1 MNDTIAKIEI
11 GTQDETAVKNDLKS
25 ILERCQER
33 ERQFETLIPE
43 SIENKIVKELN
54 EKHAVVHTD
63 QFYILTE
70 KPHSLYEGIDF
81 ALESKQSFLN
91 MYENQ
96 NFEGSNEKTYN
107 KAKFW
112 LKHQD
117 RRQYPNGIAF
127 DPTSTEHTKGRYNI
141 WKGFSLKPVKGNCQL
156 FKNHILEVICSGN
169 KEYYRYVFS
178 WIAHLVQKPHEL
190 LPGLVLMGEQGTG
203 KNSFVD
209 AIGIIFGSHYLPLDN
224 IDQFL
229 GNFNFHLKNA
239 VLIHGNE
246 AVWGGNKKELGKL
259 KAMVTEKFCVI
270 EGKGKD
276 QISMRNFKHL
286 ILSSNED
293 WPVHLDRD
301 DRRFFVLK
309 VSNKHKQN
317 RPYFKDLHKELKN
330 GGLEALLYDLLNE
343 DISEFDPH
351 IIPQSL
357 EAFEIKM
364 QSAPSVEKYL
374 YEVLKVGSFDIGKVG
389 QTGNWQTILSKYSIL
404 TDTVFIDYKD
414 WCEHQGIK
422 PESDVYLGRAIKKLI
437 PSMDKSR
444 SRQYERKAQ
453 YDLPGFSKARE
464 EFQIA
469 YKVGAE
475 IWEC

>member
-1 MNDTIAKIEI
+1 MPQVIDEI
-11 GTQDETAVKNDLKS
+11 QAETAIKNAKADK
-25 ILERCQER
+25 ER
-33 ERQFETLIPE
+33 EQKFDSFVPE
-43 SIENKIVKELN
+43 SIEQKIVNKLN

-63 QFYILTE
+63 QFFILTE
-70 KPHSLYEGIDF
+70 KPHSLYEGTDF
-81 ALESKQSFLN
+81 SLESKQSFLN

-96 NFEGSNEKTYN
+96 NFEGSDKKQYN

-127 DPTSTEHTKGRYNI
+127 DPTTREHTKGRYNI
-141 WKGFSLKPVKGNCQL
+141 WKGFSVKPKKGGCQL
-156 FKNHILEVICSGN
+156 FKNHILEVICSEN

-178 WIAHLVQKPHEL
+178 WMAHLIQKPHEL

-203 KNSFVD
+203 KNTFVD
-209 AIGIIFGSHYLPLDN
+209 ALGLIFGSHYLPLDN

-276 QISMRNFKHL
+276 QIAMRNFKHL

-309 VSNKHKQN
+309 ISNKHKQDQT
-317 RPYFKDLHKELKN
+317 YFKGIHKELKN
-330 GGLEALLYDLLNE
+330 DGLEALLYDLLNE
-343 DISEFDPH
+343 DISEFNPN

-364 QSAPSVEKYL
+364 QSAPSTEKYI
-374 YEVLKVGSFDIGKVG
+374 YEVLKAGSFDIGKVV
-389 QTGNWQTILSKYSIL
+389 QNEYWRTNRDKYSIL
-404 TDTVFIDYKD
+404 TDIVFDDYKD
-414 WCEHQGIK
+414 WCGHQATR
-422 PESDVYLGRAIKKLI
+422 PENETALGRAIKKLI
-437 PSMDKSR
+437 KSIDKSR
-444 SRQYERKAQ
+444 SRADDRKAR
-453 YDLPGFSKARE
+453 YYLPEFTKARE
-464 EFQIA
+464 EFQVS
-469 YKVGAE
+469 YKAGAE
-475 IWEC
+475 IWEY

>member
-1 MNDTIAKIEI
+1 MLTE
-11 GTQDETAVKNDLKS
+11 KS
-25 ILERCQER
+25 IEEPA
-33 ERQFETLIPE
+33 ETQTETKLKAAQKRDAAFDDLIPKT
-43 SIENKIVKELN
+43 IEDEIIKELN
-54 EKHAVVHTD
+54 KKHAVVHTD

-70 KPHSLYEGIDF
+70 KPHSLYDGIDF
-81 ALESKQSFLN
+81 TLESKQSFLN
-91 MYENQ
+91 TYENK
-96 NFEGSNEKTYN
+96 NFIGSDGKTTYN

-127 DPTSTEHTKGRYNI
+127 DPTTKEHTQGRYNI
-141 WKGFSLKPVKGNCQL
+141 WKGFSLEPKNGTCQL

-169 KEYYRYVFS
+169 KEYYHYVFS
-178 WIAHLVQKPHEL
+178 WMAHLVQKPHEL

-203 KNSFVD
+203 KNTFVD
-209 AIGIIFGSHYLPLDN
+209 QLGIILGSHYLPLDN

-276 QISMRNFKHL
+276 QIAMRNFKHL

-309 VSNKHKQN
+309 ISNKYKQD
-317 RPYFKDLHKELKN
+317 RTYFKELHKELKN
-330 GGLEALLYDLLNE
+330 GGLQALLYELMNE

-351 IIPQSL
+351 NVPQSL

-364 QSAPSVEKYL
+364 QSAPSTEKYI
-374 YEVLKVGSFDIGKVG
+374 YEVLKVGSFDIGKAG
-389 QTGNWQTILSKYSIL
+389 QSENWRTCRGRYSIL
-404 TDTVFIDYKD
+404 TDMVFVDYKD
-414 WCEHQGIK
+414 WCQHQGIK
-422 PESDVYLGRAIKKLI
+422 PDDDAALGRAIKKLI
-437 PSMDKSR
+437 QSMDKSR
-444 SRQYERKAQ
+444 HRAHNLKAQ
-453 YDLPGFSKARE
+453 YNLPEFAKAKE

-469 YKVGAE
+469 YKVGTQV
-475 IWEC
+475 WEY

>member
-1 MNDTIAKIEI
+1 MTITEITIE
-11 GTQDETAVKNDLKS
+11 TQDEKLVKNSLIVS
-25 ILERCQER
+25 QER
-33 ERQFETLIPE
+33 ENQFETLIPE
-43 SIENKIVKELN
+43 SIENKIVRELN
-54 EKHAVVHTD
+54 KKHAIVHTD

-70 KPHSLYEGIDF
+70 KPHSLYDGIDF
-81 ALESKQSFLN
+81 SLESKQSFLN

-96 NFEGSNEKTYN
+96 NFNGSDGKNYN
-107 KAKFW
+107 SAKFW
-112 LKHQD
+112 LKHES

-127 DPTSTEHTKGRYNI
+127 DPTTREHTNGRYNI
-141 WKGFSLKPVKGNCQL
+141 WKGFSVNPKKGVCQL

-178 WIAHLVQKPHEL
+178 WMAHIVQKPHEL

-203 KNSFVD
+203 KNTFVD
-209 AIGIIFGSHYLPLDN
+209 ALGLIFGSHYLPLDN

-276 QISMRNFKHL
+276 QIAMRNFKHL

-309 VSNKHKQN
+309 ISNKYKQDQN
-317 RPYFKDLHKELKN
+317 YFKKLHKELKTD
-330 GGLEALLYDLLNE
+330 GLQALLYDLLNE
-343 DISEFDPH
+343 DISEFNPNV
-351 IIPQSL
+351 IPQSL

-364 QSAPSVEKYL
+364 QSAPSTEKYI
-374 YEVLKVGSFDIGKVG
+374 YEVLKIGSFDIGKGG
-389 QTGNWQTILSKYSIL
+389 QSEHWRTNRDKYSIL
-404 TDTVFIDYKD
+404 TDTVFVDYKD
-414 WCEHQGIK
+414 WCEHQGIR
-422 PESDVYLGRAIKKLI
+422 PEIETALGRAIKKLI
-437 PSMDKSR
+437 KSLDKSR
-444 SRQYERKAQ
+444 SRADDRKAR
-453 YDLPGFSKARE
+453 YYLPEFTKARE
-464 EFQIA
+464 EFQVA

-475 IWEC
+475 IWEY